1 MQRSSLKVALR
12 FLVCETKES
21 VVTFASRWYATK
33 PLASGSVW
41 AAAKSYLR
49 LLIADQGLITL
60 INGQGIEGPDLWGLL
75 SVSVQLKRSR
85 RMSEEAVGPVGA
97 IPGLAADTS
106 QMDPVALVQNMFAE
120 GYRLLHLHRNSA
132 LASRAGVMER
142 EKMAFCALPS
152 ECLTFFSPPC
162 TQALFL
168 NYTVVIHN
176 DKVDLA
182 PFLTDRGGVL
192 FSEL

>member
-1 MQRSSLKVALR
+1 MQSLSLNVALQ

-60 INGQGIEGPDLWGLL
+60 INGQGIWGPDLWGLL

-85 RMSEEAVGPVGA
+85 RKSKEAVGPVGA
-97 IPGLAADTS
+97 ISGLAADTS

-132 LASRAGVMER
+132 PASQARVMEK

-152 ECLTFFSPPC
+152 ECLTFFS
-162 TQALFL
+162 FL
-168 NYTVVIHN
+168 AH
-176 DKVDLA
+176 K
-182 PFLTDRGGVL
+182 R
-192 FSEL
+192 FSWITLS

>member
-1 MQRSSLKVALR
+1 MQGSSLNTPLQ

-60 INGQGIEGPDLWGLL
+60 INGQDIGGPDLWGLL

-85 RMSEEAVGPVGA
+85 RKSEEAVGPVGA
-97 IPGLAADTS
+97 ISGVAADTS
-106 QMDPVALVQNMFAE
+106 QMDPVTRVRNMFAE
-120 GYRLLHLHRNSA
+120 GYWLLHLHRNSA
-132 LASRAGVMER
+132 PAYQARITER

-152 ECLTFFSPPC
+152 ECLTFFFPPC

-168 NYTVVIHN
+168 NYAVVIHN

-182 PFLTDRGGVL
+182 PFPADRGGVL

>member
-1 MQRSSLKVALR
+1 MQRSSLNAALG

-21 VVTFASRWYATK
+21 VVTFASRWHATK

-60 INGQGIEGPDLWGLL
+60 INGPGIWGPDLWGLL

-85 RMSEEAVGPVGA
+85 RKSEEAVGPMGA
-97 IPGLAADTS
+97 ISGLAADTS
-106 QMDPVALVQNMFAE
+106 QMDPVALVQSMFAE
-120 GYRLLHLHRNSA
+120 GYRLPHLHRNSA
-132 LASRAGVMER
+132 LASQARVMER

-152 ECLTFFSPPC
+152 ECLTFFS
-162 TQALFL
+162 L
-168 NYTVVIHN
+168 
-176 DKVDLA
+176 LA
-182 PFLTDRGGVL
+182 HKR
-192 FSEL
+192 FSWITLS